1 MIFDLFFLCCEG
13 IFLDVSSV
21 FFLCFMCFLDIFGC
35 FISFGGLWG
44 DEPRTAHT
52 NFNWLQT
59 SKTWMNGSRLKIRF
73 STRIS
78 VFAECFPLKRQA
90 T

>member
-1 MIFDLFFLCCEG
+1 MLYLFFGCSICFLYVFG
-13 IFLDVSSV
+13 YFLDVLSV
-21 FFLCFMCFLDIFGC
+21 LGGC
-35 FISFGGLWG
+35 GG

-78 VFAECFPLKRQA
+78 VFAECPPLNRQA
-90 T
+90 R

>member
-1 MIFDLFFLCCEG
+1 MFYMF
-13 IFLDVSSV
+13 
-21 FFLCFMCFLDIFGC
+21 FLDILG
-35 FISFGGLWG
+35 SFWMFYLFLGGLWG

-78 VFAECFPLKRQA
+78 VFAECPPLNRQA
-90 T
+90 R